1 MRGMKM
7 RRTIIAIFL
16 ISLIPVST
24 SAQLPNPE
32 IQWTADWN
40 TEDEVAIMQLNEET
54 YSFELILEFW
64 INNNRLT
71 PIEVGF
77 EVEFE
82 DVEFSVDEPG
92 QVTVEGNSNK
102 TFELKISGSGMDAD
116 GILYNADTFSE
127 TVTMRLIELI
137 AGQAADA
144 SREIEMDLEFSKIYN
159 LVVKY
164 QDDGVTSSDVKMPM
178 KSGTTKTINLQV
190 FNFGNTDDAVTKTSI
205 AVSRCPQLDY
215 SFEPASALP
224 IVVNPAVK
232 SDENKLLGELQVSTT
247 TSHPT
252 KECILEFTIYP
263 ESDSVSSYATLT
275 IDVESVETIE
285 EEPDD
290 NTDDTTNTDPTDLEV
305 ESSSLPALS
314 SFLCILTMLF
324 SAVIRRN
331 P

>member
-1 MRGMKM
+1 MK
-7 RRTIIAIFL
+7 RAIIAIFL

-24 SAQLPNPE
+24 SGQMPNPE
-32 IQWTADWN
+32 IQWTADWS
-40 TEDEVAIMQLNEET
+40 TEDEVAIMELDEDT

-82 DVEFSVDEPG
+82 DVEFSVDDPG
-92 QVTVEGNSNK
+92 QTTVEGNSNK
-102 TFELKISGSGMDAD
+102 TFELKISGSGMDSD

-137 AGQAADA
+137 AGQAADS

-159 LVVKY
+159 LVLKY
-164 QDDGVTSSDVKMPM
+164 QDDGVTSSEVKMPM

-190 FNFGNTDDAVTKTSI
+190 FNYGNTDDAVTKTSI

-215 SFEPASALP
+215 SFEPVSALP
-224 IVVNPAVK
+224 IVVNPALN
-232 SDENKLLGELQVSTT
+232 SDESKLLGELEVSTT

-263 ESDSVSSYATLT
+263 ESDSTSSYATLT

-285 EEPDD
+285 DKPGD
-290 NTDDTTNTDPTDLEV
+290 NTDDTSNTDTTDLEV
-305 ESSSLPALS
+305 ESSSLPAIS
-314 SFLCILTMLF
+314 SFLCILTVLF

>member
-1 MRGMKM
+1 MKM
-7 RRTIIAIFL
+7 KRAIIAIFL

-24 SAQLPNPE
+24 SGQMPNPE
-32 IQWTADWN
+32 IQWTADWS
-40 TEDEVAIMQLNEET
+40 TEDEVAIMELDEDT

-82 DVEFSVDEPG
+82 DVEFSVDDPG
-92 QVTVEGNSNK
+92 QTTVEGNSNK
-102 TFELKISGSGMDAD
+102 TFELKISGSGMDSD

-137 AGQAADA
+137 AGQAADS

-159 LVVKY
+159 LVLKY
-164 QDDGVTSSDVKMPM
+164 QDDGVTSSEVKMPM

-190 FNFGNTDDAVTKTSI
+190 FNYGNTDDAVTKTSI

-215 SFEPASALP
+215 SFEPVSALP
-224 IVVNPAVK
+224 IVVNPALN
-232 SDENKLLGELQVSTT
+232 SDESKLLGELEVSTT

-263 ESDSVSSYATLT
+263 ESDSTSSYATLT

-285 EEPDD
+285 DKPDD
-290 NTDDTTNTDPTDLEV
+290 NTDDTSNTDTTDLEV
-305 ESSSLPALS
+305 ESSSLPAIS
-314 SFLCILTMLF
+314 SFLCILTVLF

>member
-1 MRGMKM
+1 MKM
-7 RRTIIAIFL
+7 KRTIIAIFL

-24 SAQLPNPE
+24 SAQLPSPE
-32 IQWTADWN
+32 IMWTTDWK
-40 TEDEVAIMQLNEET
+40 TEDEVSIMQLNEDT

-82 DVEFSVDEPG
+82 DVEFSVDDPG

-102 TFELKISGSGMDAD
+102 TFELKISGSGMDSD

-127 TVTMRLIELI
+127 TVTMKLIELI

-232 SDENKLLGELQVSTT
+232 SDENKLLGELEVSTT

-252 KECILEFTIYP
+252 KECILDFTIYP
-263 ESDSVSSYATLT
+263 ESDSTSSYATLT

-285 EEPDD
+285 DEPDD
-290 NTDDTTNTDPTDLEV
+290 NTDDTTNTDTSDLEV

-314 SFLCILTMLF
+314 SFLCILTVLF
-324 SAVIRRN
+324 SAVIRRDS
-331 P
+331 

>member
-1 MRGMKM
+1 MK
-7 RRTIIAIFL
+7 RTIIAIFL

-40 TEDEVAIMQLNEET
+40 TEEEVAIMQLNEET
-54 YSFELILEFW
+54 YSFELVLEFW

-71 PIEVGF
+71 PIEVGL

-82 DVEFSVDEPG
+82 DVEFSVDDPG

-102 TFELKISGSGMDAD
+102 TFELKISGSGVDSD
-116 GILYNADTFSE
+116 GILYNAE
-127 TVTMRLIELI
+127 V
-137 AGQAADA
+137 
-144 SREIEMDLEFSKIYN
+144 
-159 LVVKY
+159 
-164 QDDGVTSSDVKMPM
+164 PM
-178 KSGTTKTINLQV
+178 KSGTKKTINLHV

-224 IVVNPAVK
+224 FVINPSVN
-232 SDENKLLGELQVSTT
+232 SDDSKLLGELEFSTT

-252 KECILEFTIYP
+252 KECTLDFTIYP

-275 IDVESVETIE
+275 IDVESVETVVD
-285 EEPDD
+285 EPED
-290 NTDDTTNTDPTDLEV
+290 NNDDTTNTDTTDLEV

-314 SFLCILTMLF
+314 SSLCVLTVLF
-324 SAVIRRN
+324 SAFIRRE
-331 P
+331 PAF

>member
-1 MRGMKM
+1 MKM
-7 RRTIIAIFL
+7 KRTIIAIFL
-16 ISLIPVST
+16 ISLIPFSAG
-24 SAQLPNPE
+24 AQLPNPE
-32 IQWTADWN
+32 IQWTTDWN
-40 TEDEVAIMQLNEET
+40 TEDEVAIMQLNEDT

-82 DVEFSVDEPG
+82 NVEFSVDDPG

-102 TFELKISGSGMDAD
+102 TFELKISGSGMDSD

-127 TVTMRLIELI
+127 TVTMKLIELV

-178 KSGTTKTINLQV
+178 KSGTKKTINLHV

-314 SFLCILTMLF
+314 SLLCIITVLF

-331 P
+331 S

>member
-1 MRGMKM
+1 MK
-7 RRTIIAIFL
+7 RIIIAIFL

-32 IQWTADWN
+32 IQWAADWD
-40 TEDEVAIMQLNEET
+40 TDEEVAIMQLNEDT

-82 DVEFSVDEPG
+82 DVEFSVDDPG

-102 TFELKISGSGMDAD
+102 TFELKISGSGTDAD

-127 TVTMRLIELI
+127 TVTLKFIELI
-137 AGQAADA
+137 AGQAADS
-144 SREIEMDLEFSKIYN
+144 SREIEMDLKFSKIYD

-164 QDDGVTSSDVKMPM
+164 EGDGLTSSNAEIPM

-215 SFEPASALP
+215 SFEPASVLP
-224 IVVNPAVK
+224 IVINPSIN
-232 SDENKLLGELQVSTT
+232 SDDGKPIGKLEVSTT

-285 EEPDD
+285 DEPDD
-290 NTDDTTNTDPTDLEV
+290 NTDDTTNTDTTDFEA

-314 SFLCILTMLF
+314 SLLCILTLLF

-331 P
+331 Y

>member
-1 MRGMKM
+1 MK
-7 RRTIIAIFL
+7 RTIIAIFL
-16 ISLIPVST
+16 ISLIPFST

-40 TEDEVAIMQLNEET
+40 TEDEVAIMQLNEDT

-82 DVEFSVDEPG
+82 DVEFSVNDPG

-127 TVTMRLIELI
+127 TVTMKLIELI

-144 SREIEMDLEFSKIYN
+144 SREIGMDLEFSKIYN
-159 LVVKY
+159 LVVNY
-164 QDDGVTSSDVKMPM
+164 EDSGDISSDAQMTM
-178 KSGTTKTINLQV
+178 KSGTTKKINLRAS
-190 FNFGNTDDAVTKTSI
+190 NYGNTDDAVTKTSI
-205 AVSRCPQLDY
+205 SVSRCPQLDY
-215 SFEPASALP
+215 SFEQSRDLP
-224 IVVNPAVK
+224 IVVPPGVYT
-232 SDENKLLGELQVSTT
+232 DDGTTGILLGELEVSTT

-252 KECILEFTIYP
+252 KECVLEFTIYP

-275 IDVESVETIE
+275 IDVESVETME
-285 EEPDD
+285 DEPED
-290 NTDDTTNTDPTDLEV
+290 NTDDTTNTDTTDLEA

-314 SFLCILTMLF
+314 SFLCILTVLF
-324 SAVIRRN
+324 SAVIRRES
-331 P
+331 

>member
-1 MRGMKM
+1 MK
-7 RRTIIAIFL
+7 RTIIAIFL

-24 SAQLPNPE
+24 SAQLPSPE
-32 IQWTADWN
+32 INWTTDWN
-40 TEDEVAIMQLNEET
+40 TEDEVAIMQLSEDT

-82 DVEFSVDEPG
+82 DVEFSVDDPG

-127 TVTMRLIELI
+127 TVTLKLIELI

-144 SREIEMDLEFSKIYN
+144 SREIEMNLEFSKIYN

-164 QDDGVTSSDVKMPM
+164 QDDGVTSSDVNLPM

-190 FNFGNTDDAVTKTSI
+190 SNFGNTDDAVTKTSI

-232 SDENKLLGELQVSTT
+232 SDENKLLGELEVSTT

-290 NTDDTTNTDPTDLEV
+290 NTDDTTNTETTDLEV

-314 SFLCILTMLF
+314 SFLCIITVLF

-331 P
+331 S

>member
-1 MRGMKM
+1 MKM
-7 RRTIIAIFL
+7 KRTIIAIFL

-40 TEDEVAIMQLNEET
+40 IEDEVAIMQLNEDT

-82 DVEFSVDEPG
+82 DVEFSVDDPG

-102 TFELKISGSGMDAD
+102 TFELKISGSGMDSD
-116 GILYNADTFSE
+116 GILYNADTFTE
-127 TVTMRLIELI
+127 TVTMNLIELI

-144 SREIEMDLEFSKIYN
+144 SREIEMDLKFSKIYN

-164 QDDGVTSSDVKMPM
+164 EGDGLTASNAQVPM
-178 KSGTTKTINLQV
+178 KSGTTKTINLHV
-190 FNFGNTDDAVTKTSI
+190 YNFGNTDDAVTKTSI

-215 SFEPASALP
+215 SFEPSSALP

-232 SDENKLLGELQVSTT
+232 SDENKLLGELEVSTT

-290 NTDDTTNTDPTDLEV
+290 NTDDTGNTEATDLDV

-314 SFLCILTMLF
+314 SFLCVLAAPF
-324 SAVIRRN
+324 SAVIRRDS
-331 P
+331 

>member
-1 MRGMKM
+1 MKM
-7 RRTIIAIFL
+7 KRTIIAIFL
-16 ISLIPVST
+16 ISLIPFSAG
-24 SAQLPNPE
+24 AQLPNPE
-32 IQWTADWN
+32 IQWTTDWN
-40 TEDEVAIMQLNEET
+40 TEDEVAIMQLNEDT

-82 DVEFSVDEPG
+82 NVEFSVDDPG

-102 TFELKISGSGMDAD
+102 TFELKISGSGMDSD

-127 TVTMRLIELI
+127 TVTMKLIELV

-314 SFLCILTMLF
+314 SFLCIITVLF

-331 P
+331 S

>member
-1 MRGMKM
+1 MK
-7 RRTIIAIFL
+7 RAIIAIFL

-24 SAQLPNPE
+24 SGQMPNPE
-32 IQWTADWN
+32 IQWTADWS
-40 TEDEVAIMQLNEET
+40 TEDEVAIMELDEDT

-82 DVEFSVDEPG
+82 DVEFSVDDPG
-92 QVTVEGNSNK
+92 QTTVEGNSNK
-102 TFELKISGSGMDAD
+102 TFELKISGSGMDSD

-137 AGQAADA
+137 AGQAADS

-159 LVVKY
+159 LVLKY
-164 QDDGVTSSDVKMPM
+164 QDDGVTSSEVKMPM

-190 FNFGNTDDAVTKTSI
+190 FNYGNTDDAVTKTSI

-215 SFEPASALP
+215 SFEPVSALP
-224 IVVNPAVK
+224 IVVNPALN
-232 SDENKLLGELQVSTT
+232 SDESKLLGELEVSTT

-263 ESDSVSSYATLT
+263 ESDSTSSYATLT

-285 EEPDD
+285 DKPDD
-290 NTDDTTNTDPTDLEV
+290 NTDDTSNTDTTDLEV
-305 ESSSLPALS
+305 ESSSLPAIS
-314 SFLCILTMLF
+314 SFLCILTVLF

>member
-1 MRGMKM
+1 MK
-7 RRTIIAIFL
+7 RTIIAIFL

-24 SAQLPNPE
+24 SAQLPSPE
-32 IQWTADWN
+32 INWTTDWN
-40 TEDEVAIMQLNEET
+40 TEDEVAIMQLSEDT

-82 DVEFSVDEPG
+82 DVEFSVDDPG

-127 TVTMRLIELI
+127 TVTLKLIELI

-144 SREIEMDLEFSKIYN
+144 SREIEMNLEFSKIYN

-164 QDDGVTSSDVKMPM
+164 QDDGVTSSDVNLPM

-190 FNFGNTDDAVTKTSI
+190 SNFGNTDDAVTKTSI

-232 SDENKLLGELQVSTT
+232 SDENKLLGELEVSTT

-290 NTDDTTNTDPTDLEV
+290 NTDDTTNTETTDLEV

-314 SFLCILTMLF
+314 SFLCIITALF

-331 P
+331 S

>member
-1 MRGMKM
+1 MKM
-7 RRTIIAIFL
+7 KRTIIAIFL

-40 TEDEVAIMQLNEET
+40 IEDEVAIMQLNEDT

-82 DVEFSVDEPG
+82 DVEFSVDDPG

-102 TFELKISGSGMDAD
+102 TFELKISGSGMDSD
-116 GILYNADTFSE
+116 GILYNADTFTE
-127 TVTMRLIELI
+127 TVTMNLIELI

-144 SREIEMDLEFSKIYN
+144 SREIEMDLKFSKIYN

-164 QDDGVTSSDVKMPM
+164 EGDGLTSSNAQVPM
-178 KSGTTKTINLQV
+178 KSGTTKTINLHV

-215 SFEPASALP
+215 SFEPSSALP

-232 SDENKLLGELQVSTT
+232 SDENKLLGELEVSTT

-290 NTDDTTNTDPTDLEV
+290 NTDDTGNTEATDLDV

-314 SFLCILTMLF
+314 SFLCVLAALF
-324 SAVIRRN
+324 SAVIRRDS
-331 P
+331 

>member
-1 MRGMKM
+1 MK
-7 RRTIIAIFL
+7 RTIIAIFL

-24 SAQLPNPE
+24 SAQLPSPE
-32 IQWTADWN
+32 INWTTDWN
-40 TEDEVAIMQLNEET
+40 TEDEVAIMQLSEDT

-82 DVEFSVDEPG
+82 DVEFSVDDPG

-116 GILYNADTFSE
+116 GVLYNADTFSE
-127 TVTMRLIELI
+127 TVTLKLIELI

-144 SREIEMDLEFSKIYN
+144 SREIEMNLEFSKIYN

-164 QDDGVTSSDVKMPM
+164 QDDGVTSSDVKLPM

-190 FNFGNTDDAVTKTSI
+190 SNFGNTDDAVTKTSI

-232 SDENKLLGELQVSTT
+232 SDENKLLGELEVSTT

-290 NTDDTTNTDPTDLEV
+290 NTDDTTNTETTDLEV

-314 SFLCILTMLF
+314 SFLCIITVLF

-331 P
+331 S